1 MARKR
6 RSRTGS
12 AYEAARRRYRPGEGG
27 RFRALVRD
35 IQSRSGISEERARAI
50 AASIG
55 RRKWGARRMAQWAA
69 AGRRRRARA
78 RR

>member
-1 MARKR
+1 MARSR
-6 RSRTGS
+6 RSRTRS

-35 IQSRSGISEERARAI
+35 IQSRSGVSEERARAI
-50 AASIG
+50 AAAIG

-69 AGRRRRARA
+69 AGRRRKARS

>member
-1 MARKR
+1 MARGR
-6 RSRTGS
+6 RSRTRS

-35 IQSRSGISEERARAI
+35 IQARSGVSEERARAI
-50 AASIG
+50 AAAIG
-55 RRKWGARRMAQWAA
+55 RRKYGHSRFQAMAA
-69 AGRRRRARA
+69 AGRRRKARS

>member
-1 MARKR
+1 MARSR
-6 RSRTGS
+6 RSRTRS

-35 IQSRSGISEERARAI
+35 IQSRSGVSEERARAI
-50 AASIG
+50 AAAIG
-55 RRKWGARRMAQWAA
+55 RRKYGHRRFQAMAA
-69 AGRRRRARA
+69 AGRRRNARS